1 MVHLQLKRKIAMAT
15 VCHSN
20 TNLLSEH
27 VYFNTIENVLQDG
40 FLLTKMK
47 NHYQNRTL
55 VDLGLLVFLLPKT
68 VKLFRFQIF

>member
-1 MVHLQLKRKIAMAT
+1 LQLKRKIAMAT
-15 VCHSN
+15 VYHSN